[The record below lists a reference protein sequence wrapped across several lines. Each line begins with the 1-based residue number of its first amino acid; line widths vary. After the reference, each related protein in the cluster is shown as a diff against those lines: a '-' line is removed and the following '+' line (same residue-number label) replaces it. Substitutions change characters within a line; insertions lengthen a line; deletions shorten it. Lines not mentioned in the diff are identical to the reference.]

1 MFGKNKDQFKNKL
14 SIVSK
19 RTEEIR
25 QRIEQV
31 KNVELKVRL
40 KEILAKSIDQYKED
54 FKEGNLFLRFTEIEN
69 AICRNDSDKNGK

>member
-40 KEILAKSIDQYKED
+40 KEVLAKSIDQYKED

-69 AICRNDSDKNGK
+69 TICRNDSDKNGK